1 MKKHVSA
8 IVKKPFFKEN
18 VVFHPE
24 RKCKTSHPREVN
36 QPRSND
42 FDKSVSSRPERKSS
56 IRCYGCGYPGF
67 IQSKCPKCTKPKEE
81 LKTVVQSIKLYAAE
95 SPDSPLS
102 SICLTV
108 CGRDAAF
115 CADTGASNSIAGE
128 EFFILLQDHKFRFYK
143 RDITMVL
150 ADGKERNV
158 EALTTTV
165 NLNVE
170 GKIVRVK
177 FIALPEA
184 KGNRILLGTD
194 FLQAAEIVLNIQNG
208 TWHFSENP
216 HKQFSFYKNP
226 SDVKENLPTISS
238 HKVTSPETIPVASV
252 PVILREDE
260 GKHLTSKQRDKFNS
274 LLKEFETCFHPGGD
288 PTTFIE
294 HRIQTGNNLPVSEP
308 PYRMTPA
315 KKELLKKEL
324 ESLLAEGIIDECES
338 PYASPVVLV
347 PKPNGSIR
355 LCIYYR
361 KLNATTIPDT
371 YPLPRMDDLLNE
383 AKSTKFM
390 STIWTERVEQKQD
403 QRKKYFDKNRRPIY
417 YQPGDKVWVT
427 LHPKSSRSDKR
438 SKKFY
443 PKRKGPYLVVT
454 NRSPTTYDL
463 SDPSTPDQVIGTY
476 HTNMLKPY
484 ELPPEKNTNPVVPIK
499 IRGVPPDRLDE
510 IQPSCSANVGI
521 DDKYKPTYSHKKSQQ
536 LKLSYGVSGCA
547 AAAIASSVL
556 QDTDRFSN

>member
-42 FDKSVSSRPERKSS
+42 FDKSVSFRPERKSS

-95 SPDSPLS
+95 SPDSPSS

-115 CADTGASNSIAGE
+115 CADTGASNSVAGE
-128 EFFILLQDHKFRFYK
+128 EFFKLLRDHKFRFYK
-143 RDITMVL
+143 TDITMVL

-184 KGNRILLGTD
+184 KGNRTLLGTD
-194 FLQAAEIVLNIQNG
+194 FLQAAAIVLDIQNG
-208 TWHFSENP
+208 TWHFNEIP

-238 HKVTSPETIPVASV
+238 HKVTSPETIPVALPETSV

-288 PTTFIE
+288 PTPFIE
-294 HRIQTGNNLPVSEP
+294 HRIQTGNNLP
-308 PYRMTPA
+308 
-315 KKELLKKEL
+315 
-324 ESLLAEGIIDECES
+324 
-338 PYASPVVLV
+338 
-347 PKPNGSIR
+347 
-355 LCIYYR
+355 
-361 KLNATTIPDT
+361 
-371 YPLPRMDDLLNE
+371 
-383 AKSTKFM
+383 F
-390 STIWTERVEQKQD
+390 
-403 QRKKYFDKNRRPIY
+403 F
-417 YQPGDKVWVT
+417 
-427 LHPKSSRSDKR
+427 
-438 SKKFY
+438 
-443 PKRKGPYLVVT
+443 
-454 NRSPTTYDL
+454 
-463 SDPSTPDQVIGTY
+463 
-476 HTNMLKPY
+476 
-484 ELPPEKNTNPVVPIK
+484 
-499 IRGVPPDRLDE
+499 
-510 IQPSCSANVGI
+510 
-521 DDKYKPTYSHKKSQQ
+521 
-536 LKLSYGVSGCA
+536 
-547 AAAIASSVL
+547 
-556 QDTDRFSN
+556 